1 MQYLKPDYLILNL
14 LATSIKIVG
23 YESAITIE
31 VNLVLFYFSLKE
43 GNVPPWISKQP
54 CAHCES
60 ALYVRQIIRY
70 TLRAVQTLGY
80 RPKKMKKTQTVHTYV
95 LLPQKRTV
103 TYYIKDTI
111 SHQGE
116 RPTTNKTTTVLTTT
130 KI

>member
-1 MQYLKPDYLILNL
+1 
-14 LATSIKIVG
+14 
-23 YESAITIE
+23 
-31 VNLVLFYFSLKE
+31 
-43 GNVPPWISKQP
+43 
-54 CAHCES
+54 
-60 ALYVRQIIRY
+60 
-70 TLRAVQTLGY
+70 
-80 RPKKMKKTQTVHTYV
+80 MKKTQTVHTYV